1 MSSTPLW
8 NRYQKHL
15 CHCDSIG
22 LTLDVSRMRFPEGF
36 LDTMAD
42 PWDRA
47 LDTMA
52 ALEGGALANADE
64 QRMVGHYWLRNPTLA
79 PRTSIRRD
87 IEESLARIRAL
98 AGAVHRGEHQPQGG
112 DRFRNLAIVGIGGS
126 ALGPQL
132 VGEALAT
139 AGDSLTPYF
148 FDNTDPD
155 GMDRLLDSLG
165 DELGQTLT
173 LVISKS
179 GGTKETRNAMVEI
192 ADRYRARN
200 LSFPSCAVAVTC
212 PGSELDRLAI
222 EESWLARF
230 PLWDWV
236 GGRTSVFSAVGL
248 LPTALQGIDVSAF
261 LAGAREADRLT
272 RNRRI
277 STDRDHEGNPAALLA
292 LMWHHAGDG
301 QGKRDMVILPYKDRL
316 ALFGRYLQQLV
327 MESLGKRVD
336 RQGRTVHQGL
346 TVYGNKGSTD
356 QHAFIQQLQ
365 EGPDDYFAT
374 FIEVL
379 RDRTG
384 ASLQVEPEVT
394 SGDYL
399 HGFLMGTREALYEAG
414 RDSITITLDELSPPR
429 LGALIAVFE
438 RAVGLYAELIDI
450 NAYHQPGVEAGK
462 RAAAKTLALQGAV
475 ISHLRAHRGEALS
488 ADEVAEAIER
498 AEQVEDVYHIL
509 VHLAANP
516 DRQVHGHPASVPTE
530 RRFSLE

>member
-8 NRYQKHL
+8 DRYRRHL
-15 CHCDSIG
+15 CCCDSIG

-42 PWDRA
+42 PLDRA
-47 LDTMA
+47 LDAMD
-52 ALEGGALANADE
+52 ALEGGAIANPDE

-79 PRTSIRRD
+79 PSDSIRKD
-87 IEESLARIRAL
+87 IDDSLGRIRDFAQ
-98 AGAVHRGEHQPQGG
+98 AVHRGEHRAQSGEP
-112 DRFRNLAIVGIGGS
+112 FRHVVIVGIGGS

-132 VGEALAT
+132 VGDALAT
-139 AGDSLTPYF
+139 AADSLTLWF
-148 FDNTDPD
+148 CDNTDPD
-155 GMDRLLDSLG
+155 GFDRLLDRLG
-165 DELGQTLT
+165 DNLGRTLT

-192 ADRYRARN
+192 ADRYRKRN
-200 LSFPSCAVAVTC
+200 VSFPSCAVAVTC

-222 EESWLARF
+222 DESWLTRF

-236 GGRTSVFSAVGL
+236 GGRTSLFSAVGL
-248 LPTALQGIDVSAF
+248 LPAALQGIDVNAL
-261 LAGAREADRLT
+261 LAGAAEADRLT
-272 RNRRI
+272 RNRCI
-277 STDRDHEGNPAALLA
+277 SVGDDQEGNPAALLA
-292 LMWHHAGDG
+292 LMWYYAGDG

-316 ALFGRYLQQLV
+316 ALMGRYMQQLV

-365 EGPDDYFAT
+365 EGPDDFFAT
-374 FIEVL
+374 FVEVL

-384 ASLQVEPEVT
+384 KSLHVEPDVT

-399 HGFLMGTREALYEAG
+399 HGFLMGTRESLYEAG
-414 RDSITITLDELSPPR
+414 RDSITITLDELSPHR

-438 RAVGLYAELIDI
+438 RAVGIYAELIDI

-462 RAAAKTLALQGAV
+462 RAAAKTLTLQGAV
-475 ISHLRAHRGEALS
+475 MSHLGAHRGEALS
-488 ADEVAEAIER
+488 ADEVADAIER
-498 AEQVEDVYHIL
+498 AEQAEDVYHIL
-509 VHLAANP
+509 VHLSANP
-516 DRQVHGHPASVPTE
+516 DRRVHRHPASVPTE
-530 RRFSLE
+530 SRFSLE